1 MKKLTY
7 ILILIMVL
15 TSKSF
20 SVERDFEEVAKT
32 NDEIYL
38 LDFASV
44 KAAGSNGE
52 IKYIVLISF
61 AKPQKFSNGDKYL
74 STQLYM
80 KGLCL
85 KDKYKPYLLQYY
97 DVKMDDGD
105 TMKGNIVRTAEW
117 DGEWISPKEQTGY
130 YYTLKFACDV
140 WGKKMGEKIKNFSLP
155 KN

>member
-1 MKKLTY
+1 
-7 ILILIMVL
+7 MVL

-61 AKPQKFSNGDKYL
+61 L
-74 STQLYM
+74 
-80 KGLCL
+80 GLIL
-85 KDKYKPYLLQYY
+85 VLVINLQ
-97 DVKMDDGD
+97 GQQ
-105 TMKGNIVRTAEW
+105 GI
-117 DGEWISPKEQTGY
+117 P
-130 YYTLKFACDV
+130 F
-140 WGKKMGEKIKNFSLP
+140 
-155 KN
+155 